1 MKSFGKK
8 DLIIKKRGESLKRNL
23 KKRRK
28 SIPTIKKKNDSSF
41 R

>member
-8 DLIIKKRGESLKRNL
+8 DLITKKRGEALKRNL
-23 KKRRK
+23 KKRK
-28 SIPTIKKKNDSSF
+28 KNNSTIKKKYDSSF